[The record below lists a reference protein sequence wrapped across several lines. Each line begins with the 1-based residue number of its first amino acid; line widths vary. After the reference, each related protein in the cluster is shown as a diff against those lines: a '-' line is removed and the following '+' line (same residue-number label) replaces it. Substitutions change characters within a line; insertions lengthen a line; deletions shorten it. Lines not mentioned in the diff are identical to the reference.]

1 MGKLILI
8 ILLFITTAG
17 IAQDKTEIYI
27 IGNIHES
34 VPNYNPQVL
43 FRILN
48 GIKPDVILHEV
59 DNKGMNEYLQM
70 DNPTGNE
77 IVASNLY
84 LKKYPNTLRFP
95 FDFEGRNQYRK
106 NLGMVPTD
114 NLTIKLIDSLY
125 RAKMLTPGE
134 VKIYEDFTRITDQLV
149 VISKLSPENFNNS
162 ITDSISERRQNYQYQ
177 ELLKIVENR
186 PEFLKSFVTKP
197 NGEEISYR
205 EGFKLMSDFWN
216 LRNQTMAQNIY
227 SIANKNQHKK
237 IVVLTGF
244 LHRYYLI
251 KELTRLDT
259 GKYII
264 KEFYGKTL

>member
-1 MGKLILI
+1 MKGLILI
-8 ILLFITTAG
+8 ALLLITTTA
-17 IAQDKTEIYI
+17 IAQNKTEIYI
-27 IGNIHES
+27 IGNIHEN

-43 FRILN
+43 FSILN
-48 GIKPDVILHEV
+48 KIKPDIILHEV

-70 DNPTGNE
+70 ENPKGNE
-77 IVASNLY
+77 ILASNLY

-106 NLGMVPTD
+106 DRGMVPTD

-125 RAKMLTPGE
+125 RTKMLEPGE
-134 VKIYEDFTRITDQLV
+134 IKIYEDFNKVTDQL
-149 VISKLSPENFNNS
+149 IAIAKLSPENFNNRT
-162 ITDSISERRQNYQYQ
+162 TDSISERRQNYQYR
-177 ELLKIVENR
+177 ELLKIIENR
-186 PEFLKSFVTKP
+186 PEFLKNFVTKP

-205 EGFKLMSDFWN
+205 EGFKLMSDFWD

-227 SIANKNQHKK
+227 NIANKNQHKRM
-237 IVVLTGF
+237 VVLTGF

-259 GKYII
+259 GTYII
-264 KEFYGKTL
+264 KEFYDKTL